1 MNELLKELAELF
13 LFTIITGCGIA
24 VINKVITFLNEKI
37 DDLQKTKTF
46 VEHEKLNQ
54 YIDYAQE
61 AITTAVTSVSQT
73 YVDSLK
79 KSGQFD
85 KTAANNAKKQA
96 IEIAEKLISD
106 NSKIAIETVFG
117 NFEEYINN
125 KIEAVIKSEK

>member
-1 MNELLKELAELF
+1 MNELLKEIAELF

-54 YIDYAQE
+54 YIDYAQL

>member
-1 MNELLKELAELF
+1 MNEMLKEIVELL

-37 DDLQKTKTF
+37 DDLQKTKAF
-46 VEHEKLNQ
+46 AEREKLNQ

-79 KSGQFD
+79 KNGKFD
-85 KTAANNAKKQA
+85 KTAANNAKEQA

-117 NFEEYINN
+117 DFEEYINN

>member
-13 LFTIITGCGIA
+13 LFTIITGCCIA

-46 VEHEKLNQ
+46 IEHEKLNQ

-117 NFEEYINN
+117 DFEEYINN

>member
-1 MNELLKELAELF
+1 MNELLKEIAELF

-46 VEHEKLNQ
+46 IEHEKLNQ
-54 YIDYAQE
+54 YNDYAQE

-117 NFEEYINN
+117 DFEEYINN
-125 KIEAVIKSEK
+125 KIEAVIKNEK

>member
-1 MNELLKELAELF
+1 MHKKLSPLLSL
-13 LFTIITGCGIA
+13 
-24 VINKVITFLNEKI
+24 
-37 DDLQKTKTF
+37 
-46 VEHEKLNQ
+46 
-54 YIDYAQE
+54 
-61 AITTAVTSVSQT
+61 QT

-125 KIEAVIKSEK
+125 KIEAVIKSEKQVEI

>member
-1 MNELLKELAELF
+1 MNELLKEITELF

>member
-1 MNELLKELAELF
+1 MNEMLKEIAQLL

-37 DDLQKTKTF
+37 DDLQKTKAF
-46 VEHEKLNQ
+46 AEHKKLNQ

-61 AITTAVTSVSQT
+61 AISTAVTSVSQT

-85 KTAANNAKKQA
+85 KVAANNAKEQA

-117 NFEEYINN
+117 DFEEYINN
-125 KIEAVIKSEK
+125 KIEAVIKNGK

>member
-1 MNELLKELAELF
+1 MNELLKEITELF

-24 VINKVITFLNEKI
+24 VINKIITFLNEKI
-37 DDLQKTKTF
+37 DNLQKTKTF

-79 KSGQFD
+79 KNGQFD

-117 NFEEYINN
+117 DFEEYINN
-125 KIEAVIKSEK
+125 KIEAVIKNEK

>member
-85 KTAANNAKKQA
+85 KNAANNAKKQA

-117 NFEEYINN
+117 DFEEYINN

>member
-1 MNELLKELAELF
+1 MNEMLKEIAELL

-24 VINKVITFLNEKI
+24 VINKVIAFLNEKI

-46 VEHEKLNQ
+46 AEHEKLNQ

-61 AITTAVTSVSQT
+61 AISTAVTSVSQT

-85 KTAANNAKKQA
+85 KAAANNAKEQA

-117 NFEEYINN
+117 DFEEYINN
-125 KIEAVIKSEK
+125 KIEAIIKSGK

>member
-1 MNELLKELAELF
+1 MNELLKEITELF

-24 VINKVITFLNEKI
+24 VINKIITFLNEEI
-37 DDLQKTKTF
+37 DNLQKTKTF
-46 VEHEKLNQ
+46 IEHEKLNQ
-54 YIDYAQE
+54 YIDYAQQ

-85 KTAANNAKKQA
+85 KTAANNAKRQA
-96 IEIAEKLISD
+96 IEIAEKLIND
-106 NSKIAIETVFG
+106 NSKIAIETIFG
-117 NFEEYINN
+117 DFEEYINN

>member
-1 MNELLKELAELF
+1 MNEMLKEIVELL
-13 LFTIITGCGIA
+13 LFTIITGCGIT
-24 VINKVITFLNEKI
+24 VINKIITFLNEKI
-37 DDLQKTKTF
+37 DDLQKTKAF
-46 VEHEKLNQ
+46 AEHEKLNQ

-79 KSGQFD
+79 KNGKFD
-85 KTAANNAKKQA
+85 KAAANHAKEQA
-96 IEIAEKLISD
+96 IQIAEKLISD

-125 KIEAVIKSEK
+125 KIESVIKDGK

>member
-1 MNELLKELAELF
+1 MNELLKELTELF

-46 VEHEKLNQ
+46 VEHEKLNR

-117 NFEEYINN
+117 DFEEYINN

>member
-1 MNELLKELAELF
+1 MNELLKEIAELF

-61 AITTAVTSVSQT
+61 AIISAVTSVSQT

>member
-24 VINKVITFLNEKI
+24 VIKI
-37 DDLQKTKTF
+37 DELQKTKTF

-117 NFEEYINN
+117 DFEEYINN